1 MAIEFEGVSKRY
13 GRTQA
18 LKEVSL
24 RLEKERIYGLLGEN
38 GAGKSTLLNIL
49 GGRLPQSEGRVTVDG
64 APAGSD
70 EAQGKVF
77 IVGESNYFPEDMK
90 VKKAFRAAGAF
101 LPGFESEKA
110 LALAGEF
117 GLDMKKRVKALSTG
131 YGSIFRLILGLCSGA
146 DYVAFD
152 EPVLGLDARH
162 RDLFYRLLMEGYAA
176 RPHTVILSTH
186 LIAEAANLL
195 EEAVILHRG
204 RVVACEPTENLRG
217 ALCSVSGP
225 ARLMEE
231 FLRDKQ
237 VLNRRAVGGLLT
249 ACVEND
255 GGPLP
260 PGLERSPLDLQEY
273 FITLM
278 EEKDKEDVG

>member
-1 MAIEFEGVSKRY
+1 MAIEFEGVCRSFGHTR
-13 GRTQA
+13 A
-18 LKEVSL
+18 LENISL
-24 RLEKERIYGLLGEN
+24 RLEENTIYGLLGSN

-49 GGRLPQSEGRVTVDG
+49 GGRLLPGRGRVTVDG
-64 APAGSD
+64 EPAGSD
-70 EAQGKVF
+70 KAQARVF
-77 IVGESNYFPEDMK
+77 IVGEANLFPEDMK
-90 VKKAFRAAGAF
+90 VKKAFRAARVF
-101 LPGFESEKA
+101 LPGFEAEKA
-110 LALAGEF
+110 LELAKEF
-117 GLDMKKRVKALSTG
+117 GLDTRKRVKNLSTG
-131 YGSIFRLILGLCSGA
+131 YGSIFRLILGLCCGA

-176 RPHTVILSTH
+176 RPHTIILSTH

-204 RVVACEPTENLRG
+204 HLVQQAPTESLRG
-217 ALCSVSGP
+217 AYCSVSGP

-231 FLRDKQ
+231 YLKDKRVVSQ
-237 VLNRRAVGGLLT
+237 SAVGGLRT
-249 ACVEND
+249 ACIQND
-255 GGPLP
+255 GKPLP